1 MIDADCPLCSGPGM
15 DDALMRTEVW
25 SDDLW
30 RLTTANVSEVAG
42 FSYLEPRRH
51 LSDITQLS
59 GEEAATFGDTIAK
72 VSAAIKAATG
82 ADLVYAYIFGD
93 SVPHLHVHLAPH
105 REPGSPLVGEMI
117 KGARHKAILEDGTE
131 IWVSDRYPL
140 QHREVMDAAIEDIRD
155 LLSTTASDIA

>member
-1 MIDADCPLCSGPGM
+1 M
-15 DDALMRTEVW
+15 DEALMRTEVW

-51 LSDITQLS
+51 ISDITELS
-59 GEEAATFGDTIAK
+59 GEEAATFGDTIARA
-72 VSAAIKAATG
+72 SAAIKAAIG

-93 SVPHLHVHLAPH
+93 GVPHLHVHLAPH

-117 KGARHKAILEDGTE
+117 KGARHKAILEAGVE
-131 IWVSDRYPL
+131 VWVSDRYPL
-140 QHREVMDAAIEDIRD
+140 QSRDLMDAAIGDIRK
-155 LLSTTASDIA
+155 LLADSPTDIT

>member
-1 MIDADCPLCSGPGM
+1 MTDSDCPLCSGQEM
-15 DDALMRTEVW
+15 DAALMRTEVW

-51 LSDITQLS
+51 ISDITQLN
-59 GEEAATFGDTIAK
+59 GDEAATFGDTIARA
-72 VSAAIKAATG
+72 SAAIKDATG
-82 ADLVYAYIFGD
+82 ADLVFAYIYGD

-117 KGARHKAILEDGTE
+117 KGSKHSAILEDGTE
-131 IWVSDRYPL
+131 VWVSDRYPL
-140 QHREVMDAAIEDIRD
+140 QPRDVMDAAINGIRSKLDHAPTDIP
-155 LLSTTASDIA
+155 

>member
-1 MIDADCPLCSGPGM
+1 MAEPDCPLCSGRDM
-15 DDALMRTEVW
+15 DEALMRTEVW

-51 LSDITQLS
+51 ISDITELS
-59 GEEAATFGDTIAK
+59 GEEAATFGATISR
-72 VSAAIKAATG
+72 VSAAIKVATG

-117 KGARHKAILEDGTE
+117 KGAQHRAILEDGTE
-131 IWVSDRYPL
+131 VWVSDRYPL
-140 QHREVMDAAIEDIRD
+140 QHRDVMDAAIADIRERLAD
-155 LLSTTASDIA
+155 APTDIT